1 MPQNPSPNEVLPISV
16 CIIAGNEAHRIGR
29 ALSSVHGWVEE
40 IIVVIN
46 HDVSDGTEKV
56 AEKFGAKVFLEPWKG
71 YVRQKNSAAEKASQ
85 PWILGIDSDEAV
97 SPALRLSLTS
107 ALRKESDQPRH
118 AAFEFPRCSR
128 YFGAWIRHGDW
139 YPDYSKRLWARGKA
153 RWVGDEPHDSLQVDG
168 LVGRIVGDLEHHS
181 MESMEHQMRKTL
193 KYAEVFANHCLQHH
207 RNVTW
212 MDLFFRPPLR
222 FLRSYL
228 LKLGFL
234 DGWRGYAVAWTAA
247 YYTFLRYFKALE
259 AQGKIKM
266 DRE

>member
-1 MPQNPSPNEVLPISV
+1 MPQNLSPNEVLPISV

-29 ALSSVHGWVEE
+29 ALSSVQGWVQE
-40 IIVVIN
+40 IVVVIN

-97 SPALRLSLTS
+97 SPALRLSLTT
-107 ALRKESDQPRH
+107 ALRNESDQPRH